1 MKNNIILKIA
11 FTGML
16 SVLTTCLSCEK
27 MLEVDMPTNQIS
39 AEQVFENVQTANA
52 ALSGLYAG
60 LYDNSPLSGDQT
72 GRILGLYTDELNFY
86 QATSNTGIIEVYQNS
101 LIDSN
106 PLINTYWTNAYQKVY
121 MSNAILE
128 GVEYSASLPA
138 ADKQRLK
145 GEALVIRSVLFFYLQ
160 QLYGDIP
167 FPVTTNYMIN
177 QSIGKTPSAEVL
189 ERIETD
195 LKEAAPLLSDTYRNA
210 ERIFLNR
217 KAAQL
222 FLAKVLM
229 TQKKWNEAE
238 LVLKEIRQSSLYQFQ
253 NDITKVFE
261 KTGTHILWQLKPKN
275 NTDPVKE
282 MSSYYFANAAP
293 LNAALSPAFYQIFDP
308 ADKRRLNWITPVMV
322 GANTWYRVNKYKNT
336 ANNTTEYSVVLRLE
350 EVYLLLAEAL
360 AQQDK
365 TTEAVPLINAIRQR
379 AGISLLNVP
388 VSKETLLNEILTENR
403 KEFFTETGHR
413 FMDLKRNNQLNSLTG
428 VKPNW
433 KTYHRL
439 WPIPQKELLLN
450 NQLNPQN
457 EGY

>member
-1 MKNNIILKIA
+1 MKITIHNILI
-11 FTGML
+11 TGIL
-16 SVLTTCLSCEK
+16 SVLTTCISCEK
-27 MLEVDMPTNQIS
+27 MLEVDMPTNQINS
-39 AEQVFENVQTANA
+39 DQIFENIQTANA

-72 GRILGLYTDELNFY
+72 GRILALYTDELNYY
-86 QATSNTGIIEVYQNS
+86 QATSNTGIIEIYQNT

-106 PLINTYWTNAYQKVY
+106 PLVNSYWTNAYQKIY

-128 GVEYSASLPA
+128 GVENSTALPSAE
-138 ADKQRLK
+138 KERLK
-145 GEALVIRSVLFFYLQ
+145 GEALTIRSILFFYLQ
-160 QLYGDIP
+160 QVYGNIP
-167 FPVTTNYMIN
+167 YPVTTNYMIN
-177 QSIGKTPSAEVL
+177 QTIEKTPTAEVL
-189 ERIETD
+189 QRIESD
-195 LKEAAPLLSDTYRNA
+195 LKEAVPLLNDSYRNV

-217 KAAQL
+217 KSAQL

-238 LVLKEIRQSSLYQFQ
+238 IVLKEIRQSSLYVFQ

-261 KTGTHILWQLKPKN
+261 KSGTHIIWQLKPKN

-293 LNAALSPAFYQIFDP
+293 LNAALTPAFYNIFD
-308 ADKRRLNWITPVMV
+308 ASDKRRLNWITPVTV
-322 GANTWYRVNKYKNT
+322 GSNTWYRVNKYKNT
-336 ANNTTEYSVVLRLE
+336 TNNTTEYSIVLRLE

-365 TTEAVPLINAIRQR
+365 TSEALPLINAVRQR
-379 AGISLLNVP
+379 ANISVLTLPLTKEALL
-388 VSKETLLNEILTENR
+388 SEILLENR
-403 KEFFTETGHR
+403 KEFFTEFGHR
-413 FMDLKRNNQLNSLTG
+413 FMDLKRNNQLTILSG
-428 VKPNW
+428 VKTNW
-433 KTYHRL
+433 KTFHQV

-450 NQLNPQN
+450 NKLNPQN